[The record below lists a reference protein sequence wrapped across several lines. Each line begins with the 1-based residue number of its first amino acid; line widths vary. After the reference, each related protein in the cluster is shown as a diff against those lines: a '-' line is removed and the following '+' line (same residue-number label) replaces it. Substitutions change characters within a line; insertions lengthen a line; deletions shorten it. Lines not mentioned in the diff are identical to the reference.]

1 VFSARAL
8 QKRSCPVF
16 SHAVFLSS
24 TIHSLILFINI
35 FLPLGPKGSKGFP
48 GIPGQS
54 GLHGSK
60 GQPGS
65 PGIIGLQGEP
75 GKREVAG
82 ILFIV

>member
-1 VFSARAL
+1 M
-8 QKRSCPVF
+8 
-16 SHAVFLSS
+16 FLSS

-35 FLPLGPKGSKGFP
+35 ILLLGPKGSKGFP
-48 GIPGQS
+48 GIPGQL

-75 GKREVAG
+75 GKKEVAEA
-82 ILFIV
+82 LFIV